1 MGPGEVALGVD
12 VGSTSWKGVALDASG
27 RIVAR
32 RVEATNPRIEGQTE
46 RLVAELRA
54 DSGAGIDAPLGAT
67 GYGRKRVPAAT
78 RVLTE
83 ITCHARGAFH
93 LARRPGVLIDFGGQ
107 DTKVIRIG
115 NGGEVSDFR
124 MNDKC
129 AAGTGRF
136 LEVILA
142 RLGVPLDQAPEMVAR
157 AEGEVAISS
166 TCTVFAES
174 EVISLVAQGEPL
186 ESIVLGLHRALS
198 GRVATLAGRLTDGAE
213 LFMSGGVALN
223 RAMAD
228 ALAAAVG
235 RPITVLPEPQLVGAL
250 GAALAVLGSD
260 SR

>member
-1 MGPGEVALGVD
+1 MGSGAVVLGVD
-12 VGSTSWKGVALDASG
+12 VGSTSWKGVAVDSAG

-32 RVEATNPRIEGQTE
+32 RVEATDPRIEAQTE
-46 RLVAELRA
+46 RLAAELRA
-54 DSGAGIDAPLGAT
+54 ASGAGDDAPLGAT

-78 RVLTE
+78 RILTE
-83 ITCHARGAFH
+83 ITCHARGAYH
-93 LARRPGVLIDFGGQ
+93 LTGRPGVLVDFGGQ

-115 NGGEVSDFR
+115 DGGEVSDFR

-142 RLGVPLDQAPEMVAR
+142 RLGVGLDQAPELVAR
-157 AEGEVAISS
+157 AAGEVAISS

-186 ESIVLGLHRALS
+186 PAIVLGLHRALS
-198 GRVATLAGRLTDGAE
+198 GRVATLAGRLVDGAE

-250 GAALAVLGSD
+250 GAALSVMQSD
-260 SR
+260 R

>member
-1 MGPGEVALGVD
+1 MASGAVVLGVD
-12 VGSTSWKGVALDASG
+12 VGSTSWKGVAVDSAG

-32 RVEATNPRIEGQTE
+32 RVEATDPRIEAQTE

-54 DSGAGIDAPLGAT
+54 ISGAGHDAPLGAT

-78 RVLTE
+78 RILTE
-83 ITCHARGAFH
+83 ITCHARGAYH
-93 LARRPGVLIDFGGQ
+93 LTGRPGVLIDFGGQ

-115 NGGEVSDFR
+115 DGGEVSDFR

-142 RLGVPLDQAPEMVAR
+142 RLGVGLDQAPELVAR
-157 AEGEVAISS
+157 AAGEVAISS

-186 ESIVLGLHRALS
+186 PAIVLGLHRALS
-198 GRVATLAGRLTDGAE
+198 GRVATLAGRLVDDAE

-250 GAALAVLGSD
+250 GAAVSVLDAG
-260 SR
+260 